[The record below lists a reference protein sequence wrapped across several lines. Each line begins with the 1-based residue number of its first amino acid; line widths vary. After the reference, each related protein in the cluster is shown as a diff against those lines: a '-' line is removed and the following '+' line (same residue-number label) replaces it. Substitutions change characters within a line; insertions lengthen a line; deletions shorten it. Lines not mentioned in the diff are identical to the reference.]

1 MNSSFIHANYSEQVI
16 EEYKGNPLIE
26 ALPPI
31 YSKEEV
37 IGKLSYYPM
46 FDVSEREMESHHR
59 FHLIQRLFNI
69 FQVFPNHL
77 ILNDKIGTLIRQ
89 GYVGRNPMKP
99 EYARSFSEKLP
110 DIQNDIW
117 INDTSPKSM
126 SCIGIPGAGKSSS
139 ITRILNCCYPQVLI
153 HSDYRGN
160 PFSSTQLVWLQLNC
174 PHDGSVKG
182 LVNQFFISID
192 NILGTDYF
200 NKFGRSNKLSVNTLM
215 PIMTT
220 VCRGINLGF
229 LCIDE
234 VQHLSLKGVG
244 AKLMLNFF
252 VTLSNILS
260 IPICLIGTPSA
271 MNVLQREFRQARRSG
286 QSDMI
291 FNRME
296 NDAYWRLFI
305 ETLWNYQWVRK
316 PVDLTDEFVDVL
328 YESSQGILDICL
340 KTYAL
345 AQTRSIAT
353 GREELSPRLISQ
365 VASENLKLVQPMLRA
380 LRSGDIHEIAKYEDI
395 YFPYETAIERER
407 IELGKNSFI
416 NATKAIN
423 NTVSKEQLQEEA
435 VFRLNL
441 LGLSKETAK
450 QMVKSVLKE
459 KTVQDVNEL
468 AKLAYQYSLI
478 KVQENT
484 QELKKESS
492 PNLLTIVKEGK
503 EQGLSAY
510 QSLKRAGIIKSL
522 EGVV

>member
-1 MNSSFIHANYSEQVI
+1 MNSTFIHANYSDQVI

-37 IGKLSYYPM
+37 IAKLSYYPM

-69 FQVFPNHL
+69 YQVFPNAMF
-77 ILNDKIGTLIRQ
+77 LNEKVGTFIRQ
-89 GYVGRNPMKP
+89 GYVGRNPLKP
-99 EYARSFSEKLP
+99 EFARGFTEGFP
-110 DIQNDIW
+110 EIQNENRIW
-117 INDTSPKSM
+117 MNDSSPKSM
-126 SCIGIPGAGKSSS
+126 SIIGISGSGKTS
-139 ITRILNCCYPQVLI
+139 TMVRILHCYPQVLV
-153 HSDYRGN
+153 HSNYKGN
-160 PFSSTQLVWLQLNC
+160 PFSLTQLVWLQLNC

-200 NKFGRSNKLSVNTLM
+200 DKFGRSNKLSVNTLM

-220 VCRGINLGF
+220 VCRGISLGY

-234 VQHLSLKGVG
+234 VQHLSLKGGG

-271 MNVLQREFRQARRSG
+271 MNVLQREFRQARRG
-286 QSDMI
+286 GDMI
-291 FNRME
+291 FDRME
-296 NDAYWRLFI
+296 NDAYWRLFV
-305 ETLWNYQWVRK
+305 ETIWNYQWVRK
-316 PVDLTDEFVDVL
+316 PVELTEDFVNLL
-328 YESSQGILDICL
+328 YEESQGIIDTAL
-340 KTYAL
+340 KLYSLSQLRA
-345 AQTRSIAT
+345 IAT
-353 GREELSPRLISQ
+353 NREELSIRLIKQ
-365 VASENLKLVQPMLRA
+365 VARENLKLIQPMLKA
-380 LRSGDIHEIAKYEDI
+380 LRSGDIHEMAKYEDI
-395 YFPYETAIERER
+395 YFPFETAVVRER
-407 IELGKNSFI
+407 IELEKNSFI

-435 VFRLNL
+435 MFRLNL
-441 LGLSKETAK
+441 LGLSKEKAK
-450 QMVKSVLKE
+450 HAIKLVLKE
-459 KTVQDVNEL
+459 HQVKDVNEL
-468 AKLAYQYSLI
+468 ARLAYQYSLTNM
-478 KVQENT
+478 QENKE
-484 QELKKESS
+484 ELKEGSS
-492 PNLLTIVKEGK
+492 PNLRTIVKEGK
-503 EQGLSAY
+503 ERGLSAY

>member
-1 MNSSFIHANYSEQVI
+1 MNSTFIHANYSDQVI

-37 IGKLSYYPM
+37 IAKLSYYPI

-69 FQVFPNHL
+69 YQVFPNAL
-77 ILNDKIGTLIRQ
+77 FLNEKIGTIIRQ
-89 GYVGRNPMKP
+89 GYIGRNPLKP
-99 EYARSFSEKLP
+99 EFARGFTEGFPK
-110 DIQNDIW
+110 IQNGNQIW

-126 SCIGIPGAGKSSS
+126 SIIGISGSGKTSTM
-139 ITRILNCCYPQVLI
+139 TRILQGYPQVLV
-153 HSDYRGN
+153 HSNYKGN
-160 PFSSTQLVWLQLNC
+160 PFSFTQLVWLQLNC

-200 NKFGRSNKLSVNTLM
+200 DKFGRSNKLSVNTLM

-220 VCRGINLGF
+220 VCRGIGLGF
-229 LCIDE
+229 ISIDE
-234 VQHLSLKGVG
+234 VQHLSLKGGG
-244 AKLMLNFF
+244 AKMMLNFF

-271 MNVLQREFRQARRSG
+271 MNVLQREFRQARRG
-286 QSDMI
+286 GDMI
-291 FNRME
+291 FDRME
-296 NDAYWRLFI
+296 NNAYWRLFV
-305 ETLWNYQWVRK
+305 ETIWNYQWVRK
-316 PVDLTDEFVDVL
+316 PVELTEDFVNLL
-328 YESSQGILDICL
+328 YEESQGIIDTAL
-340 KTYAL
+340 KLYSLSQLRA
-345 AQTRSIAT
+345 IAT
-353 GREELSPRLISQ
+353 NREELSIRLIKQ
-365 VASENLKLVQPMLRA
+365 VARENLKLIQPMLKA
-380 LRSGDIHEIAKYEDI
+380 LRSGDIHEMAKYEDI
-395 YFPYETAIERER
+395 YFPFETAVERER
-407 IELGKNSFI
+407 IELEKNSFI

-435 VFRLNL
+435 MFRLNL
-441 LGLSKETAK
+441 LGLSKEKAK
-450 QMVKSVLKE
+450 HAIKLVLKE
-459 KTVQDVNEL
+459 HQVKDVNEL
-468 AKLAYQYSLI
+468 ARLAYQYSLTNM
-478 KVQENT
+478 QENKE
-484 QELKKESS
+484 ELKEESS
-492 PNLLTIVKEGK
+492 PNLRTIVKEGK

>member
-1 MNSSFIHANYSEQVI
+1 MNSTFIHANYSDQVI

-37 IGKLSYYPM
+37 IAKLSYYPM
-46 FDVSEREMESHHR
+46 FNVSERELESHHR

-69 FQVFPNHL
+69 YQVFPNAL
-77 ILNDKIGTLIRQ
+77 FLNEKVGMFIRQ
-89 GYVGRNPMKP
+89 GYVGRNPLKP
-99 EYARSFSEKLP
+99 EFARGFTEGFPK
-110 DIQNDIW
+110 IHNGNQIW

-126 SCIGIPGAGKSSS
+126 SIIGISGSGKTSTM
-139 ITRILNCCYPQVLI
+139 TRILQCYPQVLV
-153 HSDYRGN
+153 HSNYKGN
-160 PFSSTQLVWLQLNC
+160 PFSFTQLVWLQLNC

-182 LVNQFFISID
+182 LVNQFFISVD

-200 NKFGRSNKLSVNTLM
+200 DKFGRSNKLSVNTLM

-220 VCRGINLGF
+220 VCRGIGLGF
-229 LCIDE
+229 ISIDE

-244 AKLMLNFF
+244 AKMMLNFF

-271 MNVLQREFRQARRSG
+271 MNVLQREFRQARRG
-286 QSDMI
+286 GDMI

-296 NDAYWRLFI
+296 NNAYWRLFI
-305 ETLWNYQWVRK
+305 ETIWNYQWVRK
-316 PVDLTDEFVDVL
+316 PVELTDDFINVL
-328 YESSQGILDICL
+328 YEESQGIIDTAL
-340 KTYAL
+340 KVYSISQLRA
-345 AQTRSIAT
+345 IAT
-353 GREELSPRLISQ
+353 NREELSIRLIKQ
-365 VASENLKLVQPMLRA
+365 VARENLKLIQPMLKA
-380 LRSGDIHEIAKYEDI
+380 LRSGDIHEMAKYEDI
-395 YFPYETAIERER
+395 YFPYETAVERER
-407 IELGKNSFI
+407 IELEKNSFI

-423 NTVSKEQLQEEA
+423 DTVSKERLQEEA

-450 QMVKSVLKE
+450 HMVKSVLKE
-459 KTVQDVNEL
+459 KNVQDVNEL
-468 AKLAYQYSLI
+468 ARLAYQYSLTN
-478 KVQENT
+478 VQENIKG
-484 QELKKESS
+484 LKEESS
-492 PNLLTIVKEGK
+492 PNLRTIVKEGK